1 MVECL
6 AMALSDLWCSYGNR
20 DGLQVA
26 RWSAWHRVRNVKH
39 LILTTLGVG
48 QSEEIRWPEPGVGR
62 NAMVLLMAADKQY
75 AVHLPGIT
83 KGACG
88 TTVADLFVCFAGG
101 SRATHPLAYILG
113 QPGIIRRS
121 NSPSDQ

>member
-1 MVECL
+1 
-6 AMALSDLWCSYGNR
+6 
-20 DGLQVA
+20 
-26 RWSAWHRVRNVKH
+26 
-39 LILTTLGVG
+39 
-48 QSEEIRWPEPGVGR
+48 
-62 NAMVLLMAADKQY
+62 MVLLMAADKQY

-121 NSPSDQ
+121 NSPSDQWAACCKLCARPRLDGLGRAFLVNL